1 MVGVSTLVLTHNV
14 TPKLCIE
21 YFVRLYSAL
30 THNVSPKLSTKQCGL
45 KIVHMITSVKP

>member
-14 TPKLCIE
+14 TLKLCTE
-21 YFVRLYSAL
+21 YFVSLYSVL
-30 THNVSPKLSTKQCGL
+30 THNVTPKLCTKQSGL